1 MDYKFNIKDIV
12 TEKKTGKQYIIS
24 DRWMI
29 NGSARYECILPFD
42 EIFFQYPDVKIF
54 KEDALE
60 RTLFDAKII
69 IGEECAKENPVQS
82 GGPISALLL
91 GDIVITRDGKKNVY
105 IPSQPHW
112 QSWTL
117 DAAEKGVLIDE
128 NNLWIN
134 IKDYDPQTL
143 KIIDGDDDLDIM
155 EIWRPESF
163 LKIKNFDY
171 GGDIRDTG
179 TLIWIRQDQGE
190 DKLFTYFFNEDS
202 IDMFVKIFG
211 NNWKDEIGKKAFGNK
226 YRNALTGIEVNGG
239 ETITFY
245 VRN

>member
-1 MDYKFNIKDIV
+1 MDFKSYLEQNNDTNSNE
-12 TEKKTGKQYIIS
+12 TEKKNSNNKIKQNKDFS
-24 DRWMI
+24 FSND
-29 NGSARYECILPFD
+29 D
-42 EIFFQYPDVKIF
+42 ENNNPNKIRLTI
-54 KEDALE
+54 D
-60 RTLFDAKII
+60 KII
-69 IGEECAKENPVQS
+69 NINNANDNIF
-82 GGPISALLL
+82 IS
-91 GDIVITRDGKKNVY
+91 KNHNYCSNTVNSLY
-105 IPSQPHW
+105 KN
-112 QSWTL
+112 
-117 DAAEKGVLIDE
+117 EKRIDSINQLTINRLIDE